1 MRGSG
6 ARTVLLRTR
15 HRPLVSSSVHNL
27 LIQPCYRKPN
37 PHVIRVSFS
46 SYTSL
51 QERQQVLHGLTARLT
66 TTPSRLFKLVL
77 PLPAIREDGDP
88 ERPLTA
94 SESDEYQKN
103 PPSSLAPT
111 DNEVDQKPKHL
122 ALLIH
127 PNQPLSHLAQ
137 LIQSQLPTLKSG
149 RIPSVNFYRPQDTP
163 PPKSKV
169 IAPPGQEVAKSGGGE
184 VVPES
189 SNDGSEDADDQSLVL
204 WSGSTE
210 VGDFVRDAAA
220 GHEEEARGIEGGF
233 VIDIEGTLDKSGV
246 WVAVP
251 SFNDRTLY
259 LRRRYGRVT
268 KEIED
273 QVEIKEKCDKLA
285 QKMAQHVALGGFAGM
300 IGWWGLVYF
309 LTFNTSLGWDTME
322 PVTYLVGL
330 SGIMAGYLWFLYHNR
345 EVSYRTVLH
354 ATISRR
360 QLALYETHGF
370 DVDRWQE
377 LLDEGRA
384 LRREIKKV
392 AEEYGVEWNGKADAQ
407 SSGDV
412 RASPEK
418 EKKAA
423 KVEAV
428 FKKEEAKVEKKKEK
442 EREGKLKKKREDDEE
457 GDDEDDDVVDK
468 K

>member
-1 MRGSG
+1 MRNSV
-6 ARTVLLRTR
+6 ARTLLLRTR
-15 HRPLVSSSVHNL
+15 HRPLYNLSVQEL
-27 LIQPCYRKPN
+27 VRIQPSYHKAN
-37 PHVIRVSFS
+37 THVIRASFS
-46 SYTSL
+46 SHVSL
-51 QERQQVLHGLTARLT
+51 QARQQVLHGLTARLT

-94 SESDEYQKN
+94 TESDEYQRN
-103 PPSSLAPT
+103 PPSSLSPSQPRHPN
-111 DNEVDQKPKHL
+111 DVDQKPKHL

-149 RIPSVNFYRPQDTP
+149 RVPYVNFYRPQDTP

-169 IAPPGQEVAKSGGGE
+169 IAPPGQEVVKSGG
-184 VVPES
+184 ES
-189 SNDGSEDADDQSLVL
+189 PPTSSQGLSEDSDEQSLVL

-259 LRRRYGRVT
+259 LRRRYGRIT
-268 KEIED
+268 KEIEGF
-273 QVEIKEKCDKLA
+273 VEIKEKCDKLA

-309 LTFNTSLGWDTME
+309 LTFNTSLGW
-322 PVTYLVGL
+322 
-330 SGIMAGYLWFLYHNR
+330 GIYGIHLLW
-345 EVSYRTVLH
+345 E
-354 ATISRR
+354 
-360 QLALYETHGF
+360 
-370 DVDRWQE
+370 
-377 LLDEGRA
+377 
-384 LRREIKKV
+384 
-392 AEEYGVEWNGKADAQ
+392 
-407 SSGDV
+407 
-412 RASPEK
+412 
-418 EKKAA
+418 
-423 KVEAV
+423 
-428 FKKEEAKVEKKKEK
+428 
-442 EREGKLKKKREDDEE
+442 
-457 GDDEDDDVVDK
+457 
-468 K
+468 